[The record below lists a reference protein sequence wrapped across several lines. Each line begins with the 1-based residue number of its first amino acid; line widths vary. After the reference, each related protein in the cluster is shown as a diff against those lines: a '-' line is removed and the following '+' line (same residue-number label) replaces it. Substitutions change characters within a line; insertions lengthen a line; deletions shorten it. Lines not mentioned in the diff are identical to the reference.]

1 MHAAQE
7 PTPAAAERPTQLY
20 LISLVLVAAALL
32 LAFGLDH
39 LGKGAR
45 GFGTPRAIGREP
57 VSALVVA
64 RPVDAYRAW
73 RAQGF
78 KGRTVVYLA
87 DAWDRLDPN
96 RFREALSQPGYPLAL
111 YRIADRIERSE
122 LDDSTFLYVASLKGV
137 ARRIVAVLSP
147 EQFAEARQAAL
158 HAKNASVGDELVYLT
173 HQGFPRWFAPLPQLP
188 RQEEPVLLY
197 VAASTFKSSSPLQ
210 LIEALRR
217 AEFRSDFVLLCSEQ
231 GREGVGEP
239 ERRALREFA
248 ALLERGGA

>member
-1 MHAAQE
+1 MHAAHE
-7 PTPAAAERPTQLY
+7 PTASPAERPARLY
-20 LISLVLVAAALL
+20 LISLVLAAAALF
-32 LAFGLDH
+32 LALGLDR

-45 GFGTPRAIGREP
+45 SFGTPRAIGREP
-57 VSALVVA
+57 VRALSIA
-64 RPVDAYRAW
+64 RPQEAYRAW
-73 RAQGF
+73 REQGF

-111 YRIADRIERSE
+111 YRIADRIERSD
-122 LDDSTFLYVASLKGV
+122 LDDTTFLYVASLKGV

-147 EQFAEARQAAL
+147 EKFVEARQAAL
-158 HAKNASVGDELVYLT
+158 HARNASVGPELIYLT

-217 AEFRSDFVLLCSEQ
+217 AEFRSDAVLLCSEQ
-231 GREGVGEP
+231 GRDGVGEP